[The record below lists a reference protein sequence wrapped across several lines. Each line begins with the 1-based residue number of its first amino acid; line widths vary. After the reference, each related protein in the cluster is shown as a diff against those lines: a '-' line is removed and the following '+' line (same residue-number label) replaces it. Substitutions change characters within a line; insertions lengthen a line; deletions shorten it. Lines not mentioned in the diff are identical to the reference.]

1 VTTQVRSRETMQLD
15 MNKAIV
21 QSTSGWRRVRLN
33 VHGANIY
40 RWRGTT
46 LAEGACRRP
55 LEVEAFERE
64 PQDRALLGRWFAC
77 PNVNVRA
84 RIAKECMR

>member
-1 VTTQVRSRETMQLD
+1 MSKGIAYSE
-15 MNKAIV
+15 
-21 QSTSGWRRVRLN
+21 SGWRRVRLD
-33 VHGANIY
+33 VYGANLY

-55 LEVEAFERE
+55 LEVEAFERD
-64 PQDRALLGRWFAC
+64 PKARALLGRWFPC